1 MKVFDVKITD
11 MKIKAK
17 WVISYSEGVV
27 TFDLSDVNCET
38 EQEWN
43 ELSEN
48 EKEKRLQQAID
59 ELYERPSMILEK
71 YEVM

>member
-1 MKVFDVKITD
+1 

-17 WVISYSEGVV
+17 WGISYSEGVE

-59 ELYERPSMILEK
+59 ELPESPAMILEE
-71 YEVM
+71 YEVQ

>member
-1 MKVFDVKITD
+1 

>member
-1 MKVFDVKITD
+1 MK

-17 WVISYSEGVV
+17 WVVSCQEGFA

-43 ELSEN
+43 ELSES
-48 EKEKRLQQAID
+48 EKEERLQQAID
-59 ELYERPSMILEK
+59 ELPERPYMILEK
-71 YEVM
+71 YKVH